1 MGSATCTISQT
12 VSTVKVQG
20 FSHLHSYVEYATKQ
34 HDQGG
39 RLSVEQAPDAPFAE
53 DSRLHR
59 FLDRALFWFESTT
72 LVLLLLLTL
81 AQPTFGRAG
90 VPIWALLLLALGYRL
105 LVEFLRKR
113 VRVLQAYTW
122 KAILDVPVA
131 LLIYTVGADPGGPL
145 FVLFFLAVACATAS
159 LSVRGSLIYTVA
171 VAVSIAAVD
180 PTFPQW
186 ALTMGNF
193 RNLATRLI
201 LLALL
206 GVGTTILRQRLVLEQ
221 AAAQSKHDEA
231 ARLVQL
237 DHLRGQFVSHISHD
251 LRTPLTAARA
261 GLVLLDT
268 SLADRMRP
276 DEHDLLSNV
285 RRNIDRLQL
294 QITDLLT
301 YNQLA
306 AGTLHLEHEP
316 LDLRA
321 VVMEAMAV
329 VHPLLR
335 EKAQVLEMNLA
346 QPLPLDGDARRLEQV
361 VVNLLAN
368 AHFHTPSGTRIA
380 IAGDVVGSE
389 VHVTV
394 RDTGPGI
401 PTRALDTIFEPF
413 HHFAAADGGSGLGL
427 TIARRI
433 IEMHHGRIW
442 TESTPGHGTTFH
454 IVVPQYPHA
463 VHGEPL

>member
-1 MGSATCTISQT
+1 LEAA
-12 VSTVKVQG
+12 
-20 FSHLHSYVEYATKQ
+20 SHH
-34 HDQGG
+34 
-39 RLSVEQAPDAPFAE
+39 
-53 DSRLHR
+53 

-90 VPIWALLLLALGYRL
+90 VPTWALLLLALGYRL

-122 KAILDVPVA
+122 KVIVDVPVA
-131 LLIYTVGADPGGPL
+131 MLIYTVGADPGGPL

-159 LSVRGSLIYTVA
+159 LSVRGSLIYTAA

-186 ALTMGNF
+186 SLTMGNF

-206 GVGTTILRQRLVLEQ
+206 GVGTTILRRRLVLKQ
-221 AAAQSKHDEA
+221 AAAQSKYNEA

-237 DHLRGQFVSHISHD
+237 DQLRGQFVSHISHD

-268 SLADRMRP
+268 SLADRIRP
-276 DEHDLLSNV
+276 DEHDLLTNV

-301 YNQLA
+301 YNQLV

-316 LDLRA
+316 LDLRV

-346 QPLPLDGDARRLEQV
+346 QPLLLDGDARRLEQV

-380 IAGDVVGSE
+380 IGGDVVGSE

-394 RDTGPGI
+394 SDTGPGI
-401 PTRALDTIFEPF
+401 PTRAMDTIFEPF
-413 HHFAAADGGSGLGL
+413 HHFAAAEGGSGLGL

-433 IEMHHGRIW
+433 IEMHRGRIW
-442 TESTPGHGTTFH
+442 AESTPGLGTTFH
-454 IVVPQYPHA
+454 IVVPHYPHA

>member
-1 MGSATCTISQT
+1 M
-12 VSTVKVQG
+12 
-20 FSHLHSYVEYATKQ
+20 
-34 HDQGG
+34 
-39 RLSVEQAPDAPFAE
+39 EQASDATRPLEAA
-53 DSRLHR
+53 SHH
-59 FLDRALFWFESTT
+59 FLDRALFWFELTT

-81 AQPTFGRAG
+81 AQPTFGRGG
-90 VPIWALLLLALGYRL
+90 VPTWALLLLAIGYRL
-105 LVEFLRKR
+105 LVEVVRQR
-113 VRVLQAYTW
+113 VRVLPTYTW

-131 LLIYTVGADPGGPL
+131 MLIYTVGADPGGPL

-159 LSVRGSLIYTVA
+159 LTLRGSLIYTTVVA
-171 VAVSIAAVD
+171 LSIAVVD

-186 ALTMGNF
+186 SLTMS
-193 RNLATRLI
+193 NLRDLITRLI

-206 GVGTTILRQRLVLEQ
+206 GVGTTILRRRLVLEQ
-221 AAAQSKHDEA
+221 AAAQSKHNEA

-237 DHLRGQFVSHISHD
+237 DHLRGQFVSHVSHD

-346 QPLPLDGDARRLEQV
+346 QPLLLDGDARRLELV

-401 PTRALDTIFEPF
+401 PTRALHTIFEPF

-427 TIARRI
+427 TIAHSI
-433 IEMHHGRIW
+433 IDMHRGRIW
-442 TESTPGHGTTFH
+442 VESTPGHGTTFH
-454 IVVPQYPHA
+454 IVVPHYPRA
-463 VHGEPL
+463 VHGETS